1 MIDRQVYIGGQLKF
15 SFTSEILIILQLV
28 KIKGQPESGIL
39 KTGTFREN
47 TEDTE
52 RNKVSSS
59 SLGRE
64 NTWITTT
71 WLSLPCRHPSS

>member
-1 MIDRQVYIGGQLKF
+1 MTDRQVYIGGQLF
-15 SFTSEILIILQLV
+15 SFTSEILIILQPV

-59 SLGRE
+59 SLGAGD
-64 NTWITTT
+64 THG
-71 WLSLPCRHPSS
+71 L

>member
-1 MIDRQVYIGGQLKF
+1 MLGRCILGENSTVFFI
-15 SFTSEILIILQLV
+15 SEILIILQPV

-52 RNKVSSS
+52 RNKVSSH
-59 SLGRE
+59 SLSGE
-64 NTWITTT
+64 KHG
-71 WLSLPCRHPSS
+71 L

>member
-1 MIDRQVYIGGQLKF
+1 MYIGGKF
-15 SFTSEILIILQLV
+15 NCFFTSEILIILQPV

-52 RNKVSSS
+52 RNKVSSH
-59 SLGRE
+59 SLGGE
-64 NTWITTT
+64 KHG
-71 WLSLPCRHPSS
+71 L